1 MSKKLAKTTF
11 NHKIIRSKRKTLSL
25 QIAEDGTLIIRSPY
39 KTDEKTIYQIIIK
52 HKDWIEKKQKEMLSK
67 SQLKNEV
74 TNRKMFLYLGN
85 RYKLQI
91 VKDQRIPMIFDEGF
105 FLSESHLNDEREI
118 LLKWYKLKSYEIIS
132 ERVDMYAT
140 KYGFKYEK
148 IKITNAQK
156 RWGSC
161 SSNGNL
167 NFSWRIIM
175 APMEV
180 IDYVVIH
187 ELVHLVERNH
197 SRSFW
202 EKVKLLY
209 PQYEKHNE
217 WLKENGYLLNL

>member
-1 MSKKLAKTTF
+1 MLDGCV
-11 NHKIIRSKRKTLSL
+11 KIIKSRRKTLSL
-25 QIAEDGTLIIRSPY
+25 QITEDANLIVRAPNSMSRKI
-39 KTDEKTIYQIIIK
+39 IYQMIIK
-52 HKDWIEKKQKEMLSK
+52 HKGWIEKKQKEMIGR
-67 SQLKNEV
+67 SQLKDEV
-74 TNRKMFLYLGN
+74 TNKKMFLYLGN
-85 RYKLQI
+85 HYKLQI
-91 VKDQRIPMIFDEGF
+91 VKDQKIPMIFDKGF

-118 LLKWYKLKSYEIIS
+118 LLKWYKVKSYGIIS
-132 ERVDMYAT
+132 ERVDIYAT
-140 KYGFKYEK
+140 KYGFKYRK

-202 EKVKLLY
+202 EKVKSLY
-209 PQYEKHNE
+209 PQYAKYNE